1 MVNDTNPTF
10 YYCGTPTHC
19 QKGMFGIINPPNAFG
34 QPGSAAMMMPS
45 LASQYP
51 STQAAMTYASNWTM
65 SQPMAAAWGT
75 SMNISSMPEWAQ
87 SYAAE
92 NIMFTQSFLAMN
104 PEVISSSGVDLAPL
118 ASNPI
123 MMPTDIAASTRAATG
138 DGYGSPNGSSTSD
151 AASPSASS
159 GSSTSNGAASKG
171 GSNGAG
177 AVSSPRVAVALVA
190 VAAAFFAL

>member
-34 QPGSAAMMMPS
+34 QNGSAAMMMPS

-51 STQAAMTYASNWTM
+51 STQAGMSYAQNVTSGHA
-65 SQPMAAAWGT
+65 SAAAWGG
-75 SMNISSMPEWAQ
+75 SIDLSKLPPWSQ

-92 NIMFTQSFLAMN
+92 NILFARSFFSMN
-104 PEVISSSGVDLAPL
+104 PETISNDGIVDLSPL
-118 ASNPI
+118 ANNPI
-123 MMPTDIAASTRAATG
+123 MMPTDVSAAARLSDSSSPSYSSSAAT
-138 DGYGSPNGSSTSD
+138 PSSTSD
-151 AASPSASS
+151 G
-159 GSSTSNGAASKG
+159 GSSTPNAASSKG

-177 AVSSPRVAVALVA
+177 ALSSPRVAIALVA